1 MEGASG
7 WFFFSPSR
15 HSAVYFNGARLR
27 AFIKRS
33 IKMIEENK
41 QIARQVY
48 EECWNK
54 AKLELVPGLY
64 AKDCQLRDPVFPALA
79 PGAESMKRHIQMC
92 RTAFP
97 DLKFTVNDMIA
108 ENDEVVVHW
117 TAQGTQQDN
126 FLGLSPTHRKAT
138 VGGTSIFRIK
148 NGKIAEQWSDWNLLT
163 LLGQLGIATT
173 PKLQVTAV

>member
-1 MEGASG
+1 METAAGKSG
-7 WFFFSPSR
+7 FAFTEENEAKLDNLLGRYPTKQ
-15 HSAVYFNGARLR
+15 AVVLPALWLAMDQNGFLTAEIMDYVAARL
-27 AFIKRS
+27 
-33 IKMIEENK
+33 E
-41 QIARQVY
+41 QPPVQVY
-48 EECWNK
+48 SVVEFYTMFHTE
-54 AKLELVPGLY
+54 
-64 AKDCQLRDPVFPALA
+64 PV
-79 PGAESMKRHIQMC
+79 GEHHIQMC